1 MGFVKKILKEYGFY
15 FLFLIIGLLVFFY
28 PMLGTKFDLMP
39 GMGEYSKYFNYIL
52 EHSWLW
58 LNQNA
63 PNYYFWSPP
72 FSYPQESTLASSD
85 SLVGIMPIYWGLRLF
100 RLNPFTSFQILM
112 MLLCILNYA
121 TFYYLL
127 NHRFKFSNFAS
138 SISSFIFAFSVMRY
152 FRMDEIGYF
161 TQFYTILA
169 IIFLLN
175 VNENNSRIK
184 NHFWFLLFAISIILQ
199 FYSCYTLGFFSL
211 FIGFLGLLLALLPKS
226 GRVCVINYFK
236 KYYKFLLFY
245 FLVIFLMLI
254 PLSYNIVNLGVMK
267 TYRELVEN
275 ISNFTVWIRNVSVF
289 DNLFFK
295 NLYYVSYFRSKEFSI
310 GTGIFTL
317 IFSLIGM
324 WKIKYSKGIPILL
337 LIFIFMISSGS
348 CAIFIWKILY
358 FLLFGSEII
367 SSPVRSSFIALII
380 ISFGIAFFIQYMQN
394 LNSKNKVVNVLFIAA
409 IFIIMLEQ
417 IPFTKDK
424 NSAWENFSYSKKDFI
439 SEIKNESKKI
449 NKNCKII
456 EFEYE
461 AYNYEQFGKRDFFIK
476 KTRMKK
482 QQNLLA
488 MWLSLENNIRTTNSF
503 LKLGKTEKEIILK
516 NKCHIKSAFDL
527 SKI

>member
-1 MGFVKKILKEYGFY
+1 MDLIKKTLKNYGFY
-15 FLFLIIGLLVFFY
+15 FLFLVIGLLIFFY
-28 PMLGTKFDLMP
+28 PMLRTKFDLMP

-72 FSYPQESTLASSD
+72 FSYPKESTLALSD
-85 SLVGIMPIYWGLRLF
+85 SLVGIMPLYWSLRF
-100 RLNPFTSFQILM
+100 FKLNPFTSFQVLI
-112 MLLCILNYA
+112 MLLCILNYT

-127 NHRFKFSNFAS
+127 NHKFKFSNFTS
-138 SISSFIFAFSVMRY
+138 SISSFIFAFSIMRY
-152 FRMDEIGYF
+152 FRMDEISYF

-199 FYSCYTLGFFSL
+199 FYSCFTLGFFSL
-211 FIGFLGLLLALLPKS
+211 FIGFFGLIFALLPKS
-226 GRVCVINYFK
+226 GRDCIVNYLK

-245 FLVIFLMLI
+245 FLIIFLMLI
-254 PLSYNIVNLGVMK
+254 PLSYNTVNIGIMK

-275 ISNFTVWIRNVSVF
+275 ISNFTVWIRNVSIL

-295 NLYYVSYFRSKEFSI
+295 NLYYVSYFRTKEFSI
-310 GTGIFTL
+310 GAGIFTL
-317 IFSLIGM
+317 IFSLIGI
-324 WKIKYSKGIPILL
+324 WKIKYSKGVPILL
-337 LIFIFMISSGS
+337 LIFIFMISTGS
-348 CAIFIWKILY
+348 CAIFMWKVLY

-367 SSPVRSSFIALII
+367 SSPARSSFIALII
-380 ISFGIAFFIQYMQN
+380 ISFGIAFFVQYMQN
-394 LNSKNKVVNVLFIAA
+394 LNSKNKIVNVLFTAA
-409 IFIIMLEQ
+409 ILLIVLEQ

-439 SEIKNESKKI
+439 SKIKNESKKI
-449 NKNCKII
+449 NKDCKILD
-456 EFEYE
+456 FEYE
-461 AYNYEQFGKRDFFIK
+461 AYNYNQFGKRDILIK
-476 KTRMKK
+476 KTKMKK
-482 QQNLLA
+482 EQNLLA
-488 MWLSLENNIRTTNSF
+488 MWLSLENNLRTTNSF
-503 LKLGKTEKEIILK
+503 IKQDNADKTINLK